1 MKARVWCFVVVAPVI
16 AAGCATPNTGAG
28 PGDHDFSQE
37 TISPGSAV
45 AQGPG
50 TVVVNVTRPGDQ
62 SFSEETIPPGSAVA
76 QGPGAVVVPP
86 PLTAVPPAKGG
97 TPPGAHDFSQETI
110 SPGSAV
116 LQGPGT
122 VVSGTAGVAVAGQQ
136 GSQQIVEAEALE
148 ANEVHA
154 QIIYANHIQS
164 PDIHGTIH
172 QTGGVRMDRSVSDLK
187 AVTVTAGVL
196 YADTIKADRVIADQI
211 YVREID
217 RR

>member
-1 MKARVWCFVVVAPVI
+1 MKARVWCFVVVAPLI
-16 AAGCATPNTGAG
+16 AAGCAMPNDGA
-28 PGDHDFSQE
+28 
-37 TISPGSAV
+37 
-45 AQGPG
+45 
-50 TVVVNVTRPGDQ
+50 
-62 SFSEETIPPGSAVA
+62 
-76 QGPGAVVVPP
+76 
-86 PLTAVPPAKGG
+86 
-97 TPPGAHDFSQETI
+97 PPGAHDFSQETI

-154 QIIYANHIQS
+154 QMIYANHIQS

-172 QTGGVRMDRSVSDLK
+172 QTGGVRMDRSVGDLK
-187 AVTVTAGVL
+187 AATVTASVL

>member
-1 MKARVWCFVVVAPVI
+1 MKARVWCFVIVAPLI
-16 AAGCATPNTGAG
+16 AAGCATPNSGAP
-28 PGDHDFSQE
+28 PGAHDFSQE

-45 AQGPG
+45 LQGPG
-50 TVVVNVTRPGDQ
+50 TVVVDATRP
-62 SFSEETIPPGSAVA
+62 SFSEETISPGSTIPE
-76 QGPGAVVVPP
+76 GPDAVVVPP
-86 PLTAVPPAKGG
+86 PPTPVLPAKVG

-122 VVSGTAGVAVAGQQ
+122 VASGTPGVAAAGP
-136 GSQQIVEAEALE
+136 QIVEAEALE
-148 ANEVHA
+148 ATEVHA
-154 QIIYANHIQS
+154 QMIYANRIQS

-172 QTGGVRMDRSVSDLK
+172 QTGGVRMDRSVKDLK
-187 AVTVTAGVL
+187 APTVTASVL

-211 YVREID
+211 YVREIE